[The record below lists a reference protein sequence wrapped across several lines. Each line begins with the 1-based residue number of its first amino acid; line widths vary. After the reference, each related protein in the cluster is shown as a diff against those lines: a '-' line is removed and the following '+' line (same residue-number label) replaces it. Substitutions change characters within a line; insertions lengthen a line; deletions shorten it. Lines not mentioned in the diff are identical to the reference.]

1 MSVMPQTA
9 AARRGGTVAWAWQR
23 LTGVFL
29 VVFLGTHF
37 WVAHYSDPSQVIA
50 FDDVHIRVQA
60 ALFTVIDYAL
70 LALALFHGL
79 NGLRMV
85 LLDYDFWA
93 QRARGLTIFLWVLG
107 LSAFALGART
117 LSIFIAGIPAV

>member
-1 MSVMPQTA
+1 MPVMPQTA
-9 AARRGGTVAWAWQR
+9 AARRGGTVVWAWQR

-29 VVFLGTHF
+29 VIFLGTHF

-50 FDDVHIRVQA
+50 FSSVHVRVQA

-85 LLDYDFWA
+85 LLDYGWWA
-93 QRARGLTIFLWVLG
+93 HRVRPLTIFLWIVG
-107 LSAFALGART
+107 LAAFILGART
-117 LSIFIAGIPAV
+117 LSIFIAGVPAL